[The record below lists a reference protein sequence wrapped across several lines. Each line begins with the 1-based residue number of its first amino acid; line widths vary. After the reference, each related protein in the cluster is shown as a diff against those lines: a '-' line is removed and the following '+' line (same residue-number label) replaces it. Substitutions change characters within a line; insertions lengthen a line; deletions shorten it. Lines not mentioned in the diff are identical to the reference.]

1 MDTELIFRLAMAI
14 LGLLLLPTSFYALA
28 KKKMTESMGLCW
40 VFASIFL
47 LIFGIVPGLCAWSM
61 WLSNL
66 ELAVL
71 VLFAA
76 GAITFLFIISSMM
89 SILFMKNQE
98 LAMQVSLLNQ
108 ENERILGEL
117 EKITGKS
124 KVNI

>member
-14 LGLLLLPTSFYALA
+14 YGIILLPISFYALA

-40 VFASIFL
+40 VFAAIFL
-47 LIFGIVPGLCAWSM
+47 IIFGIVPGLCAWSR

-76 GAITFLFIISSMM
+76 GAIMFLFIISSMM

-117 EKITGKS
+117 EKLTGKS